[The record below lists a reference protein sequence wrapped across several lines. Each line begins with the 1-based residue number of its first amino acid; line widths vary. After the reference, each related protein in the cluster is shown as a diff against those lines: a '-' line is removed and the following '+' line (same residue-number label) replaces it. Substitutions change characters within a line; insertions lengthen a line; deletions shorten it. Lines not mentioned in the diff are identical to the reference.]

1 MSKELISASFSK
13 SLQHAID
20 AAKLPDGFYDSFA
33 FTETGNNLCHPIT
46 VWMIGNAVAQMDGVA
61 WVGIDVQLNN
71 PGDHIKF
78 QPDVVGFREDRS
90 HVLYVDFESPNS
102 CDSRIAD
109 KDVRPYLKWTAKH
122 NDAAYY
128 VIVTSLPDRQT
139 LAGSRAG
146 QL

>member
-1 MSKELISASFSK
+1 
-13 SLQHAID
+13 
-20 AAKLPDGFYDSFA
+20 
-33 FTETGNNLCHPIT
+33 
-46 VWMIGNAVAQMDGVA
+46 MIGNAVAQMDGVA
-61 WVGIDVQLNN
+61 WVGIDVRLNN